1 MSVLT
6 EQERAN
12 SSEEGNA
19 QCVHIGTLDERHGS
33 SDGGFFNYKQ
43 IEVHKLPPSMEI

>member
-33 SDGGFFNYKQ
+33 SDGGYKQ
-43 IEVHKLPPSMEI
+43 IEVHKLQPSMEI